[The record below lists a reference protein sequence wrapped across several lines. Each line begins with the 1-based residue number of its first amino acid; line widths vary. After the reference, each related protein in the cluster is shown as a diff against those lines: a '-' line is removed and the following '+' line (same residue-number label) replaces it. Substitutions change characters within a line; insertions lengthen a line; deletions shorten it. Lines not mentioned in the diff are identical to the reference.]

1 MRRVTRVLA
10 ALTGAAIALTT
21 GATSATATTDPLS
34 STRLALQRA
43 GVSSGTA
50 GVALPERGSTVSAG
64 DLTIRYP
71 QAAATSRTVDQHTKV
86 FEGRHFDQVVQSTG
100 QDAVRMLTVLTDRS
114 APTTYDYSFDGQQ
127 LRPLDDGYVGVF
139 DAETGEP
146 VALIEPAWAKDANGA
161 AVPTRYEID
170 GSTLTQVVDVDQ
182 NTAFPVV
189 ADPSVSKHWWG
200 LELHFTKRET
210 QAIAVSAGAC
220 ATLLSFIPS
229 VPTTVI
235 AGVCKVATVWAGAAV
250 TYRKCVAVKRLWTGQ
265 VIPWYWSCKW

>member
-1 MRRVTRVLA
+1 MTALVTLA
-10 ALTGAAIALTT
+10 VAMTT
-21 GATSATATTDPLS
+21 GIGSAAATTDG
-34 STRLALQRA
+34 TATARLALQEA
-43 GVSSGTA
+43 GVSAGA
-50 GVALPERGSTVSAG
+50 PGVAVPDRGRTVRAG
-64 DLTIRYP
+64 ELSITYP
-71 QAAATSRTVDQHTKV
+71 TAASTSRAINDHTRV
-86 FEGRHFDQVVQSTG
+86 FDGRHFDQVVQSTG

-114 APTTYDYSFDGQQ
+114 APTTYDYTFDGQQ

-182 NTAFPVV
+182 DTAFPVV
-189 ADPSVSKHWWG
+189 ADPSVTKHWWG
-200 LELHFTKRET
+200 LELHFNKQET

-229 VPTTVI
+229 VPTAVI

-265 VIPWYWSCKW
+265 VIPWYWSCTW